1 MQFPISKKLRGED
14 IGKIH
19 RGQLWSNFLIR
30 EASSIQNVHVII
42 FVHRNRSF
50 ANEIE
55 KGGSRIYTYLL
66 CYTEE
71 LSRGFPL
78 AYPNVRGCRKHE
90 RLRIADT
97 VVLKLLLVDEGWRI
111 SRGNSART
119 ATTRRGCSF
128 VTRIA
133 PIDRTIHWDSRYLRE
148 YPQGAF
154 REKRAI
160 YQKKSDAVVICA
172 CISFISLSEKEREKK
187 AINVGSNLDESIRV
201 MFGIGSRDMMHRSIN
216 LPGKLSAGNCG
227 SALVTFLKIVSSV
240 QYELLRR
247 DWNN

>member
-133 PIDRTIHWDSRYLRE
+133 PIDRTIHWDIYASIPKELFAKSEQFIKKNRTLSSSAL
-148 YPQGAF
+148 AF
-154 REKRAI
+154 L
-160 YQKKSDAVVICA
+160 
-172 CISFISLSEKEREKK
+172 SFRWARKREKK
-187 AINVGSNLDESIRV
+187 
-201 MFGIGSRDMMHRSIN
+201 
-216 LPGKLSAGNCG
+216 K
-227 SALVTFLKIVSSV
+227 
-240 QYELLRR
+240 Q
-247 DWNN
+247 